1 MVGDGPGNDSGW
13 LSSGGRALNY
23 TYAMDE
29 LGSVLHEAKWQS
41 DRPHAAGE
49 NGMTLQTNIRTDR
62 YLLRWVTVGAL
73 AAAGVLAAFLPV
85 GLAASPPTPQSSSA
99 TKQTPAE
106 SSQTKD
112 DSEGKK
118 AESDERGLD
127 DAWETFRPK
136 GMEASFE
143 MPKKPKLRERSFAP
157 VANEPAIKV
166 HLHSAVVQNGEIM
179 FVAGW
184 HDLHTIPRNAL
195 QQQDVLDGAVS
206 TAVANVLGS
215 ITEKKK
221 IRLERYPGREI
232 NYRFS
237 AGDVLYRVIERVY
250 LVGARQY
257 QFRMLA
263 QIDRFDRASAE
274 RFFDSVRLLDPDND
288 LPPRPRKRKRR

>member
-1 MVGDGPGNDSGW
+1 
-13 LSSGGRALNY
+13 
-23 TYAMDE
+23 
-29 LGSVLHEAKWQS
+29 
-41 DRPHAAGE
+41 
-49 NGMTLQTNIRTDR
+49 MTHQTNIRTNR
-62 YLLRWVTVGAL
+62 YLLRLTTTAAL
-73 AAAGVLAAFLPV
+73 
-85 GLAASPPTPQSSSA
+85 LAASPLVLLASTPTSQNSPQGSA
-99 TKQTPAE
+99 ARQTPADAAQPKPDGDGE
-106 SSQTKD
+106 QDKN
-112 DSEGKK
+112 E
-118 AESDERGLD
+118 ERGLD

-195 QQQDVLDGAVS
+195 QQEDVLNGAVS

-215 ITEKKK
+215 IIEKKK
-221 IRLERYPGREI
+221 VRIERYPGREI
-232 NYRFS
+232 SYRFS

-288 LPPRPRKRKRR
+288 LPPRPRKRPRR

>member
-1 MVGDGPGNDSGW
+1 M
-13 LSSGGRALNY
+13 AL
-23 TYAMDE
+23 
-29 LGSVLHEAKWQS
+29 Q
-41 DRPHAAGE
+41 P
-49 NGMTLQTNIRTDR
+49 NIPSNRH
-62 YLLRWVTVGAL
+62 LLRWAIAVAL
-73 AAAGVLAAFLPV
+73 VAAIPLVLL
-85 GLAASPPTPQSSSA
+85 ASPLCAQSSSQGSEA
-99 TKQTPAE
+99 KQTPAD
-106 SSQTKD
+106 SAQTED
-112 DSEGKK
+112 ETQGKT
-118 AESDERGLD
+118 DERGLD
-127 DAWETFRPK
+127 DTWETFRPK

-157 VANEPAIKV
+157 VANEPPIKV
-166 HLHSAVVQNGEIM
+166 NLHSSVVQNGEIM

-195 QQQDVLDGAVS
+195 QQEDILNGAIS

-215 ITEKKK
+215 IVDKKK
-221 IRLERYPGREI
+221 VRLERYPGREI
-232 NYRFS
+232 SYRFS

-288 LPPRPRKRKRR
+288 LPPRPRKRSRR